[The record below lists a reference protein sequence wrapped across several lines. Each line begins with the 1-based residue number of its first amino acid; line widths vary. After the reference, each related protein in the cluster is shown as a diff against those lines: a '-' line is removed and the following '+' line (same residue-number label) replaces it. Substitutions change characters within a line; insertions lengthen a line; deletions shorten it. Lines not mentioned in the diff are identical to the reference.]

1 MKKIFIYLAV
11 IATMFSQGFAQ
22 YGETNYSKFLE
33 TFGVKAGVN
42 ISNLVAN
49 PADDKY
55 SSTVNYP
62 YLGLFTLT
70 PIGKMFAFQ
79 GEFAYSVIGADYKL
93 FQNSAPIAYPLGYIN
108 LAGLIRVYP
117 LEELGVNLQ
126 AGLQYGY
133 LIYAKSGDLDWLDN
147 YKSSDFDILLGA
159 GFETEF
165 GLIIDVRYLMGLT
178 NLLQYQNQYAYAT
191 LKNSAIQIQL
201 GWIFQ

>member
-1 MKKIFIYLAV
+1 MKKFLIYL
-11 IATMFSQGFAQ
+11 IALAAILSQGNAQ
-22 YGETNYSKFLE
+22 YGGPNYSKFLE

-42 ISNLVAN
+42 ISNLIAN

-55 SSTVNYP
+55 ISTVNYP
-62 YLGLFTLT
+62 YIGLFNIT

-79 GEFAYSVIGADYKL
+79 GEFAYSVIGADYNL
-93 FQNSAPIAYPLGYIN
+93 FQNSDPIAYPLGYLN
-108 LAGLIRVYP
+108 LAGLLKVYP
-117 LEELGVNLQ
+117 LEQSGVNLHL
-126 AGLQYGY
+126 GLQYGY

-159 GFETEF
+159 GFESEF
-165 GLIIDVRYLMGLT
+165 GLTIDIRYLMGLT
-178 NLLQYQNQYAYAT
+178 NLLQYQNQFAYAT